1 MWQRIGRVL
10 LVLGA
15 LAVAPLPAAAQPRL
29 KVVATF
35 SILADMVANVGGDRV
50 EMSVLV
56 GPDADAHTYQPTP
69 AEARVLAASQVLVLN
84 GLGFEGWIDRLAAAA
99 PFRGRR
105 IVASEG
111 VTPLTAKAGGHHHG
125 HSHAAKP
132 VQDPHC
138 WQDLACGQRYVAN
151 IGAGLAAADPSN
163 AVAYRE
169 RAEAYARKL
178 AELDAWVRAQIA
190 TVPVAKRRA
199 ITGHDSFGY
208 FARAYGVEFRAPAGI
223 NTQSEPS
230 AREVANLIAQIRRE
244 GIRAVFMEN
253 MTNPVMIQQVARDA
267 GAVVG
272 PTLYVDALSKVGG
285 PADSYEKMFR
295 HNVLALVTAMAAN

>member
-1 MWQRIGRVL
+1 MWLRIGRAFL
-10 LVLGA
+10 ILGA
-15 LAVAPLPAAAQPRL
+15 LSAPLPAMAQQRL

-35 SILADMVANVGGDRV
+35 SILADMVANVGG
-50 EMSVLV
+50 ELIELSVLV

-69 AEARVLAASQVLVLN
+69 AEARVLAASQVLILN
-84 GLGFEGWIDRLAAAA
+84 GLGFEGWIDRLAHAA

-111 VTPLTAKAGGHHHG
+111 VAPLSVKAGGHHHG
-125 HSHAAKP
+125 HGHGAKP
-132 VQDPHC
+132 LQDPHC

-151 IGAGLAAADPSN
+151 IGAGLANADLPNAA
-163 AVAYRE
+163 VYRE
-169 RAEAYARKL
+169 RAAAYAGKL
-178 AELDAWVRAQIA
+178 AELDAWVRTQIA
-190 TVPVAKRRA
+190 TVPSGKRRA

-208 FARAYGVEFRAPAGI
+208 FARAYGVEFRAPVGV

-230 AREVANLIAQIRRE
+230 AREVASLITQIRRE

-253 MTNPVMIQQVARDA
+253 MTNPALVQQVARDA

-272 PTLYVDALSKVGG
+272 PRLYVDALSKTGG
-285 PADSYEKMFR
+285 PADTYEKMFR
-295 HNVLALVTAMAAN
+295 HNVPALVAAMAAN

>member
-1 MWQRIGRVL
+1 MWQRIGRAL
-10 LVLGA
+10 LVLGV
-15 LAVAPLPAAAQPRL
+15 LAASQPATAQQRL

-35 SILADMVANVGGDRV
+35 SILADMVANIGG
-50 EMSVLV
+50 ELIELSVLV

-69 AEARVLAASQVLVLN
+69 AEARVLAASHVLVLN
-84 GLGFEGWIDRLAAAA
+84 GLGFEGWIDRLAHAA

-111 VTPLTAKAGGHHHG
+111 VTPLTVKAGGHHHG
-125 HSHAAKP
+125 HSHGTKP
-132 VQDPHC
+132 APDPHC

-151 IGAGLAAADPSN
+151 IGAGLAAADP
-163 AVAYRE
+163 AHAAAYRE
-169 RAEAYARKL
+169 RAAAYVTRL
-178 AELDAWVRAQIA
+178 AELDAWVRNQIA
-190 TVPVAKRRA
+190 TVPTAKRRA

-208 FARAYGVEFRAPAGI
+208 FARAYGVAFRAPAGI

-230 AREVANLIAQIRRE
+230 AREVANLITQIRRE

-253 MTNPVMIQQVARDA
+253 MTNPVLIQQVARDA

-272 PTLYVDALSKVGG
+272 PTLYVDALSRRGG
-285 PADSYEKMFR
+285 PADSYERMFR
-295 HNVLALVTAMAAN
+295 HNVPALVAAMAAN